1 MDTTEDS
8 HTQHTAVLRW
18 FLPDSGRKSQ
28 CQGCD
33 ERKVSVTSDPLGD
46 LERAHKSGQPT
57 GGAQTGERA
66 EAAVGLEL
74 WVGRQS
80 GGADG
85 LVITERNPQVLCW
98 KQRPAP
104 SMGG

>member
-1 MDTTEDS
+1 M
-8 HTQHTAVLRW
+8 
-18 FLPDSGRKSQ
+18 
-28 CQGCD
+28 
-33 ERKVSVTSDPLGD
+33 TSDTLGN
-46 LERAHKSGQPT
+46 LERVQKSGQPT

-66 EAAVGLEL
+66 EAVVGLEL

-98 KQRPAP
+98 KQRSAP